1 MNVKIEIDRAF
12 GDVYA
17 ALDMAEQ
24 RKALRRAMGKEGARV
39 RRVAVAN
46 LGSSGLGKGTYR
58 PVDKGIY
65 VRVYPPRYGTGFMV
79 STKPNGKKGIHVNR
93 QLLKKPVL
101 MWAEDG
107 TAGRNVGRRKQ
118 SFFGKSRF
126 TGKAIRHYVRGGHS
140 TGRMRSYG
148 FMAKTERE
156 TGASV
161 EGNLFAQFSSNLDK
175 AARRRGL
182 L

>member
-24 RKALRRAMGKEGARV
+24 RKVLRRAMGKEGARV

-107 TAGRNVGRRKQ
+107 TRVRNVGRRVQ
-118 SFFGKSRF
+118 SFFSKSRF

-140 TGRMRSYG
+140 TGAMKAYR
-148 FMAKTERE
+148 FMEKTENSQA
-156 TGASV
+156 ASV

>member
-24 RKALRRAMGKEGARV
+24 RKVLRRAMGKEGARV

-58 PVDKGIY
+58 SVSRGIY
-65 VRVYPPRYGTGFMV
+65 TRVYPANYGTGFMV
-79 STKPNGKKGIHVNR
+79 STKPRGDKGVHVNR
-93 QLLKKPVL
+93 QVLKKPVL
-101 MWAEDG
+101 MWVEDG
-107 TAGRNVGRRKQ
+107 TRVRNVGRRGK

-175 AARRRGL
+175 TARRRGL

>member
-1 MNVKIEIDRAF
+1 M
-12 GDVYA
+12 
-17 ALDMAEQ
+17 
-24 RKALRRAMGKEGARV
+24 
-39 RRVAVAN
+39 
-46 LGSSGLGKGTYR
+46 
-58 PVDKGIY
+58 
-65 VRVYPPRYGTGFMV
+65 
-79 STKPNGKKGIHVNR
+79 NR

-118 SFFGKSRF
+118 SFFSKSRF

-140 TGRMRSYG
+140 TGAMKAYR
-148 FMAKTERE
+148 FMEKTENSQA
-156 TGASV
+156 ASV